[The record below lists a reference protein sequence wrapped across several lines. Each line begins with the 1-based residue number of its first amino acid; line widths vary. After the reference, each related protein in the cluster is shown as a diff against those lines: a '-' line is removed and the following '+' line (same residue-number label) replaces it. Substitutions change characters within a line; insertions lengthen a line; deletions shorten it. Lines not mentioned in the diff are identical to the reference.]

1 MFAMFLIGVL
11 SWSGGRG
18 GIKIARMIFEEKN
31 EVADGKRI
39 II

>member
-1 MFAMFLIGVL
+1 MFSMGVVVV
-11 SWSGGRG
+11 G